1 MHQVVGVWNLSA
13 DQGNLGTLYVTNV
26 RVVWFANL
34 AENFN
39 VSIPHIQVV
48 TALWWCSCIWINVI
62 QKSVRVRES
71 KFGLALVIDTL
82 PQSGGYILGFK
93 IEPKEILYEIA
104 KEIQNVHDMF
114 LKNPVLGVPFSGF
127 EEVLEIT
134 TALAWP
140 STQNNPFAKGSFI
153 TEELDAGPSEEDT
166 DAVALYYA
174 DSGKAVDEPVFSPE
188 LGLAIE
194 KLKDGL
200 SIESLWRLK

>member
-1 MHQVVGVWNLSA
+1 MIHWMHQVVGVWNLSA
-13 DQGNLGTLYVTNV
+13 DQGNLGTLYITNV

-48 TALWWCSCIWINVI
+48 SVLSNDTPLYVDVI

-93 IEPKEILYEIA
+93 IDPKEKLYEIA

-127 EEVLEIT
+127 EEVLEAT
-134 TALAWP
+134 TLVLYL
-140 STQNNPFAKGSFI
+140 TTN
-153 TEELDAGPSEEDT
+153 TEQSLRKRK
-166 DAVALYYA
+166 LYY
-174 DSGKAVDEPVFSPE
+174 
-188 LGLAIE
+188 
-194 KLKDGL
+194 
-200 SIESLWRLK
+200 